1 MVAVIIIILIR
12 GGEMIIWIVRIRKR
26 IMIRIMIGIIIRI
39 TI

>member
-12 GGEMIIWIVRIRKR
+12 GGEMIIRIVRIR
-26 IMIRIMIGIIIRI
+26 IMTRIMIGIIIRI